1 MSRWIK
7 TLSWGL
13 LVLGILL
20 GTVPWWLGGVLR
32 PVLRAQGLTY
42 DRYERIGY
50 ARFRLREVAYQN
62 PRLRATA
69 GEVQSLTPL
78 IWLAKK
84 ARGQEPVL
92 SVTGWSVQVLS
103 APVPPVA
110 SNPDQTPLAAGMP
123 DLPRV
128 IRSIGPGLLRWLPR
142 ARLEAGTIRG
152 VGPVVSVASANWQ
165 RGTLTVEHLRVG
177 PQDFDVLLVIAPDG
191 TATVSAHSAGN
202 EVTLRLAWTGADV
215 TGTATLWEQPLI
227 IAARFP
233 TQGWLP
239 TEATVRAS
247 RWQLP
252 AARLGL
258 GAPYGQVTGDTL
270 LVWRDHTWD
279 LSLDAR
285 AEPPTDPKTA
295 APPFTARA
303 AARGTWHELTL
314 TTLAVD
320 APFGSAHLSAP
331 VTFSFAQ
338 PVAAT
343 SALLTVQADL
353 SKLPWVDAH
362 GTVEGTVR
370 VQGDSAAVSQ
380 RFDLTLAEVAVK
392 DFAIRSAVARGE
404 FRWPRLELTEL
415 DVQLD
420 DASRV
425 QAHGAVD
432 WQTRELAEVA
442 LTGNLTPAWF
452 ARWLPAGFTWTNA
465 AVTATVAGSLD
476 APRHTGTLKLTGVT
490 WAPLHPVALDMAW
503 QGDGPQTAIRSAQLV
518 AGRSTVELA
527 GQLDRRGLQ
536 VTALR
541 LQRDAD
547 SLWNLDRPVRLAWSP
562 EWQLDDLQLSGA
574 GGRLS
579 LKGRGGSEGYFQV
592 SATGLDSAHLA
603 DWVTVPGPAWQLH
616 ALETSGKLT
625 ESGLDFT
632 TTLTAQIAMEPR
644 PAQVK
649 FTASGDAVGV
659 RIQELSVVDDGRVLT
674 QATGRLPLTWKLTRE
689 PRLQFNA
696 DAPLELTAATEP
708 DSPLWATVAAATGLQ
723 LTRPQ
728 ARFTLRG
735 TLHEPAGDLRF
746 QAERLSLAEA
756 KPEYPLPEAAALS
769 LDLTFDRSQV
779 TLTEFSA
786 RLDGQVVS
794 GAGRLPMNEER
805 WRQLWA
811 EPARI
816 DWSGASGRLEIPDAD
831 LAPFARRA
839 PQFFASRGHLK
850 ASVELQRGQFSGE
863 MHLIDVAARP
873 LPPFGTLQE
882 INADLTLAERTLTVQ
897 RLTAKL
903 GGEPVTIDGKID
915 FPATGTPRLAL
926 GLKAVNLPLVRNTG
940 LLVRN
945 DLDLQ
950 ARTDPAGVTRLTGT
964 VTLRD
969 CLVLASLDQLLPTG
983 LRGVA
988 RRPPYFAVEA
998 EPFRRWPLDIAVR
1011 GPNALRVR
1019 TAVFTGKA
1027 SALFHLSGTLGEPRA
1042 VGALTVDEGEV
1053 LFPFATFKVQA
1064 GTVRLSEA
1072 DPYTAAVNLTA
1083 TAQQRDYQLRL
1094 AATGSLP
1101 HPDLALSST
1110 PALAADEVLLL
1121 VMTGQPP
1128 GGADAASSAQ
1138 RLALVGAYFGRS
1150 LFQELGIGGGDR
1162 LEISAGAQVTQQGRE
1177 TYQFS
1182 YKLGRTWSVVGEYDQ
1197 YDSYNAGLKWRVYTQ
1212 DSLPDARP

>member
-7 TLSWGL
+7 TLLWGL

-20 GTVPWWLGGVLR
+20 GTVPWWLGGALR
-32 PVLRAQGLTY
+32 PILRAQGVTF

-50 ARFRLREVAYQN
+50 ARFRLHDVSYLN
-62 PRLRATA
+62 PSVRVTA
-69 GEVQSLTPL
+69 GEVQSLSPL
-78 IWLAKK
+78 VWLGQRG
-84 ARGQEPVL
+84 RGQEPVL
-92 SVTGWSVQVLS
+92 TVTDWSVQLAT
-103 APVPPVA
+103 APAQPVA
-110 SNPDQTPLAAGMP
+110 GGTIRPPLVVGVT
-123 DLPRV
+123 DLQGVLRQ
-128 IRSIGPGLLRWLPR
+128 IGPGLLRWLPR
-142 ARLEAGTIRG
+142 AHLATGTIRG
-152 VGPVVSVASANWQ
+152 LGPVVTVASAEWQ
-165 RGTLTVEHLRVG
+165 KGTLTVDDLRAMGHAFAVHLV
-177 PQDFDVLLVIAPDG
+177 VTPDG
-191 TATVSAHSAGN
+191 TATVTAHSAGN
-202 EVTLRLAWTGADV
+202 EATLRLEWAGA
-215 TGTATLWEQPLI
+215 TIQGTATLWDQPLA

-239 TEATVRAS
+239 TEATATATH
-247 RWQLP
+247 WQLP
-252 AARLGL
+252 AARVGL
-258 GAPYGQVTGDTL
+258 GAPYAQVQGDAH
-270 LVWRDHTWD
+270 LVWRDQAWD

-285 AEPPTDPKTA
+285 AAPPAEPKTS

-303 AARGTWHELTL
+303 AARGTLHELTL

-320 APFGSAHLSAP
+320 APFGTAHLSAP
-331 VTFSFAQ
+331 VTFSFSQ

-353 SKLPWVDAH
+353 SKLPWLEAH
-362 GTVEGTVR
+362 GAVEGTVR
-370 VQGDSAAVSQ
+370 VNGDPASVSQ
-380 RFDLTLAEVAVK
+380 HFDLTLTDVAVK
-392 DFAIRSAVARGE
+392 DFSVRSAVARGE
-404 FRWPRLELTEL
+404 FNWPRLELAEL

-420 DASRV
+420 ESSRV

-432 WQTRELAEVA
+432 WQTRELTDVT
-442 LTGNLTPAWF
+442 LTGKLTPAWF
-452 ARWLPAGFTWTNA
+452 ARWLPAGFTWTTA
-465 AVTATVAGSLD
+465 EMTATAGG
-476 APRHTGTLKLTGVT
+476 PIEHPHHTGTLKLAGAT
-490 WAPLHPVALDMAW
+490 WSPLHPVALDVTW
-503 QGDGPQTAIRSAQLV
+503 QGEGSQAEIQSAQLA
-518 AGRSTVELA
+518 AGRSTVALT
-527 GQLDRRGLQ
+527 GLLDPRGLQ
-536 VTALR
+536 VTTLR
-541 LQRDAD
+541 LHDG
-547 SLWNLDRPVRLAWSP
+547 SSLLWNLDRPARLAWSP

-574 GGRLS
+574 AGRLA
-579 LKGRGGSEGYFQV
+579 LKGRSGTEGFFNL
-592 SATGLDSAHLA
+592 SAAGFDSAYLQ
-603 DWVTVPGPAWQLH
+603 DWVSVPGPAWQLH
-616 ALETSGKLT
+616 SLDTSGKIIAG
-625 ESGLDFT
+625 GLNFT
-632 TTLTAQIAMEPR
+632 TTLTAQIAMDPR

-649 FTASGDAVGV
+649 FTASGDAAGV

-674 QATGRLPLTWKLTRE
+674 QATGLLPLTWKPTRE
-689 PRLQFNA
+689 ARLQFNA
-696 DAPLELTAATEP
+696 DAPLELAGTTEP
-708 DSPLWATVAAATGLQ
+708 DSPLWATLTAATGLQ
-723 LTRPQ
+723 LTRPL
-728 ARFTLRG
+728 ARFNLRG
-735 TLHEPAGDLRF
+735 TLHEPTGDLRF
-746 QAERLSLAEA
+746 QAEQLSLAA
-756 KPEYPLPEAAALS
+756 AQPAYPMPEATSLS

-786 RLDGQVVS
+786 RLDGQAVS

-831 LAPFARRA
+831 LAPFARRV

-850 ASVELQRGQFSGE
+850 AQVELKQGKFAGE
-863 MHLIDVAARP
+863 LHLIGVAARP

-882 INADLTLAERTLTVQ
+882 INADLTLADRTLTVQ
-897 RLTAKL
+897 RLAAKL
-903 GGEPVTIDGKID
+903 GGEPVTIEGRID
-915 FPATGTPRLAL
+915 LPPGAAPRLDL
-926 GLKAVNLPLVRNTG
+926 GLKAVNLPLVRSTG

-988 RRPPYFAVEA
+988 RRPPYFAVET

-1083 TAQQRDYQLRL
+1083 AAQQRDYQLRL

-1162 LEISAGAQVTQQGRE
+1162 LEISAGAQVTQQGKE

-1182 YKLGRTWSVVGEYDQ
+1182 YKLGRTWSLVGEYDQ
-1197 YDSYNAGLKWRVYTQ
+1197 YDSYNAGLKWRVFTQ
-1212 DSLPDARP
+1212 DSLPDEQK